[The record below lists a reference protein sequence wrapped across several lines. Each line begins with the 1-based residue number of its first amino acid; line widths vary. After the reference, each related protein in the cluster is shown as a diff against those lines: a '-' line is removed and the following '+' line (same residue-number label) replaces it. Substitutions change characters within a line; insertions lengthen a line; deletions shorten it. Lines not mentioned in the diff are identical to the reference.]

1 MTDAKLP
8 TTDSIQELA
17 AFWDAHDTTEFD
29 DELVESEAP
38 VFDRAGAIQVPLAS
52 GEAGAVEKMAKA
64 QGVSREELVRG
75 WVFQNLPPQT
85 TGR

>member
-29 DELVESEAP
+29 DELVEAEAP

-52 GEAGAVEKMAKA
+52 GEAEAVEKMAKA

-75 WVFQNLPPQT
+75 WVLQNLPPQT